1 MSHWARNAV
10 IVANERAGG
19 AVSVPVA
26 DVAEAC
32 QRLVGEVGV
41 VRTAYPGHARTLA
54 AKAVRD
60 GVDAVVAVG
69 GDGTVGEV
77 AGGIV
82 TAGEGTEVVA
92 ARPGLVGPA
101 LFCVPAGTGNSFYK
115 EVWHDRPWREALA
128 AAFTGARPR
137 LRRLDLARVA
147 QTRDIVL
154 LGACSGLVAEALETA
169 AGLTRISGR
178 ARYQQA
184 VAATL
189 RDFAPHPARVVVDG
203 EVVHDGSVVL
213 AAVGGGRY
221 RGGGFLLLPH
231 SVLDDALLDVCVVT
245 GDLDPLELPGLTR
258 EGRHLERPEVLY
270 RRGRRVE
277 IERTDGA
284 PLTFEW
290 DGEVKRGRTRY
301 ALDILPAALPVLAP
315 TAESV

>member
-26 DVAEAC
+26 DVVAAC
-32 QRLVGEVGV
+32 RRLVTEVSV
-41 VRTAYPGHARTLA
+41 VRTTYPGHARTLA
-54 AKAVRD
+54 AQAVRD

-69 GDGTVGEV
+69 GDGTAGEV
-77 AGGIV
+77 AGSI
-82 TAGEGTEVVA
+82 VA
-92 ARPGLVGPA
+92 AGPGPVGPA

-128 AAFTGARPR
+128 AAFTGARPQ

-147 QTRDIVL
+147 ETRETVL
-154 LGACSGLVAEALETA
+154 LGACSGLVAEALQTA
-169 AGLTRISGR
+169 AGLTGISGR

-189 RDFAPHPARVVVDG
+189 RDFAPHPARVVVDD

-290 DGEVKRGRTRY
+290 DGEVKGGRTRY
-301 ALDILPAALPVLAP
+301 ALEVLPAVLPVLSP
-315 TAESV
+315 AEPV

>member
-19 AVSVPVA
+19 AGSVPVA
-26 DVAEAC
+26 EVAEAC
-32 QRLVGEVGV
+32 QRLVAEVSV
-41 VRTAYPGHARTLA
+41 VRTAYPGHARLLA

-69 GDGTVGEV
+69 GDGTAGEV

-82 TAGEGTEVVA
+82 AAGECVA
-92 ARPGLVGPA
+92 AGPGLVGPA

-115 EVWHDRPWREALA
+115 EVWHDRPWRVALA
-128 AAFTGARPR
+128 SAFTPTRPR

-147 QTRDIVL
+147 ETRETVL
-154 LGACSGLVAEALETA
+154 LGACSGLVAEALQTA
-169 AGLTRISGR
+169 AGLTGISGR

-189 RDFAPHPARVVVDG
+189 RDFAPHPARVVVDD

-213 AAVGGGRY
+213 VAVGGGRY

-258 EGRHLERPEVLY
+258 EGRHLQRPEVLY

-290 DGEVKRGRTRY
+290 DGEVKAGRTRY
-301 ALDILPAALPVLAP
+301 ALDVLPSVLPVLAP
-315 TAESV
+315 AEPV